1 MYRNTNSLHVRL
13 RTSPSRLVGLAALA
27 AILIASL
34 VLPLGASAQGGGDDT
49 PAGFDAFLV
58 YMANGIYD
66 PNDAGYTAP
75 DGDYFQRDIMG
86 RTDEEIE
93 QDRANAIAFF
103 KERFGID
110 VVDNENVMF
119 TSFTFDPRNE
129 YRAYVIAGRDVPPEG
144 WVVRDGGWSVAVIN
158 PDGLTLGGEYEG
170 VQVPQGSM
178 MVFGDY
184 NIDVPGEDPIIIH
197 YQSGGPIIPSDQGI
211 QFHCEL
217 ISEDFGHGLAQG
229 ISAGSVQ
236 DDGLFHA
243 NVRNVLTFPGLPT
256 Q

>member
-1 MYRNTNSLHVRL
+1 
-13 RTSPSRLVGLAALA
+13 LAALMA
-27 AILIASL
+27 VLITSV
-34 VLPLGASAQGGGDDT
+34 VLPLNVNAQGGSGNT

-66 PNDAGYTAP
+66 PNDADYTVP
-75 DGDYFQRDIMG
+75 DGAYFHRDIMG
-86 RTDEEIE
+86 RSDDEIE
-93 QDRANAIAFF
+93 QNRADAIAFF
-103 KERFGID
+103 KQRFGID
-110 VVDNENVMF
+110 VVDNEDVMF

-144 WVVRDGGWSVAVIN
+144 WTVRDGGWSAAVVN
-158 PDGLTLGGEYEG
+158 PDGLTLGGEYDG
-170 VQVPQGSM
+170 VHVPQGAM

-197 YQSGGPIIPSDQGI
+197 YQSGGPIFPTDQGI

-217 ISEDFGHGLAQG
+217 ISEDFGQGLAQG
-229 ISAGSVQ
+229 ISAGAVQ
-236 DDGLFHA
+236 ADGLFHA